1 MAGRIFAVVGEI
13 CEMRKIYKY
22 SAAITSQ
29 LAFCATPLRL
39 DSYNH
44 CQFSCGYCFARTR
57 EGYGRDE
64 KLQIANPESLKK
76 RLKRVAD
83 GVIRSALDEFIQMR
97 IPFQMGGMSDPFSP
111 VEIKERRTLQYI
123 RILNEYDYPFIIS
136 TKSSLPGTIEYT
148 DALGDSNGYVRF
160 STTVVSE
167 KDRASIDKGCPPIRE
182 VADAAERLSALNIP
196 VSFRM
201 QPIIPGHEDNFDRL
215 LALARNV
222 GVKHISAEYLK
233 VPLEANVN
241 FSRPLLGLLG
251 GEPIATYMK
260 LGSRKQGSEYALPL
274 SYRAAHLIYMRGETK
289 AAGITF
295 GFADNELL
303 LHSDGGSCC
312 SASDLYLRNAS
323 FFSANIVALAKKKMI
338 GELITFD
345 DFIGEW
351 MPQSSIATYLNSK
364 SRLEKTDVESAKWI
378 TYLRAIWGGNYGLYS
393 PSYFDGVIDT
403 GTKDLAG
410 LPVYMR
416 VLSEFEMSMGFAL
429 PVKCLEYV
437 SI

>member
-1 MAGRIFAVVGEI
+1 MVSKYWCVAGEP
-13 CEMRKIYKY
+13 CMMRKVYKY

-44 CQFSCGYCFARTR
+44 CQFNCGYCFARTR

-64 KLQIANPESLKK
+64 KLQIANPERLKK
-76 RLKRVAD
+76 RLRRVSD
-83 GVIRSALDEFIQMR
+83 GVVRSALDEFIQMR
-97 IPFQMGGMSDPFSP
+97 IPFQLGGMSDPFSP
-111 VEIKERRTLQYI
+111 IELKERRTLQYI

-136 TKSSLPGTIEYT
+136 TKSSLPGTIEYL
-148 DALGDSNGYVRF
+148 DALSESNGYVRF

-167 KDRASIDKGCPPIRE
+167 GYRSSIDKGCPPIRDI
-182 VADAAERLSALNIP
+182 ADAAERLSAFNVP
-196 VSFRM
+196 VCFRM
-201 QPIIPGHEDNFDRL
+201 QPIIPGHENNYDWL

-233 VPLEANVN
+233 VPLEGNVN
-241 FSRPLLGLLG
+241 FSPSLLELLG
-251 GEPIATYMK
+251 GQPVSTYMK

-274 SYRAAHLIYMRGETK
+274 SYRAAHLIYMRGEAK

-303 LHSDGGSCC
+303 LHSDGGACC

-323 FFSANIVALAKKKMI
+323 FFSANIVALAKKKMV

-351 MPQSSIATYLNSK
+351 MPQGSIATYLNSK
-364 SRLEKTDVESAKWI
+364 SRLEKTDIESVKWI
-378 TYLRAIWGGNYGLYS
+378 TYLREIWGGSYGLYS

-403 GTKDLAG
+403 GEKDSAG

-416 VLSEFEMSMGFAL
+416 ALSEFEVSMGFSL
-429 PVKCLEYV
+429 PVKCLDCL